1 MVFGFVCLYGQGVK
15 ANMDGVL
22 GGFANV
28 NEPDIS
34 CSEDFLNI
42 LLSER
47 FPPAADARRQP
58 LVALG
63 THSLPLCTWT
73 PLLKTNVVLGDI
85 VS

>member
-1 MVFGFVCLYGQGVK
+1 LVFGFVCLYGQGVK

-28 NEPDIS
+28 NEPDIT

-42 LLSER
+42 LFSER
-47 FPPAADARRQP
+47 FHAADARHQP
-58 LVALG
+58 LVVLG
-63 THSLPLCTWT
+63 THSLFLSPTCENQCGSCWC
-73 PLLKTNVVLGDI
+73 DI

>member
-42 LLSER
+42 LFSKCFLV
-47 FPPAADARRQP
+47 ADARHQP
-58 LVALG
+58 LVVLG
-63 THSLPLCTWT
+63 THFLLLSLTCD
-73 PLLKTNVVLGDI
+73 NQFG
-85 VS
+85 SC

>member
-1 MVFGFVCLYGQGVK
+1 MLLLKKVCFLVCLYEQGVK

-63 THSLPLCTWT
+63 THSLPLCT
-73 PLLKTNVVLGDI
+73 
-85 VS
+85 

>member
-1 MVFGFVCLYGQGVK
+1 
-15 ANMDGVL
+15 MDGVL

-34 CSEDFLNI
+34 CSEEFLNV

-47 FPPAADARRQP
+47 FPPPDARSQP

-63 THSLPLCTWT
+63 IRC
-73 PLLKTNVVLGDI
+73 LLLFL
-85 VS
+85 